1 MQRAHTFKVINIDVD
16 ITAVP
21 LSVALW
27 RVLKLHPK
35 PIQIRASSISIKYF
49 KVKLSWEEQVSSLSS
64 EVTCRQKYPIIV

>member
-1 MQRAHTFKVINIDVD
+1 MVNNTFKVIN

-35 PIQIRASSISIKYF
+35 PIQMRTSGMSIKLQIYF
-49 KVKLSWEEQVSSLSS
+49 KIKLLWEEQVQSHYSKVAS
-64 EVTCRQKYPIIV
+64 RPKYPMFV

>member
-1 MQRAHTFKVINIDVD
+1 MQRAHTFKVIFIEVD

-64 EVTCRQKYPIIV
+64 GVTCRQKYSIVV

>member
-1 MQRAHTFKVINIDVD
+1 MAHNTFNVIN

-35 PIQIRASSISIKYF
+35 PIQMRTPGMSITNLLQNKIIVRRASSVSLF
-49 KVKLSWEEQVSSLSS
+49 KSN
-64 EVTCRQKYPIIV
+64 